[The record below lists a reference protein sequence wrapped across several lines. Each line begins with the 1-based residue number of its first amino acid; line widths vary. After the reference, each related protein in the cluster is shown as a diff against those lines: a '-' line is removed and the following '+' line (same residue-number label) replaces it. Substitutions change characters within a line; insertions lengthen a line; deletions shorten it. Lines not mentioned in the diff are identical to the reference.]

1 MIILSIIFSKKIIYA
16 PTRYLEDDL
25 NFIFNEKKFFFHLLK
40 KYAIIHCISPIFF
53 KHKNSFV
60 RKSFRY
66 VYIPNIV
73 DNSKFNNYPIKII
86 KNKNK
91 LKILCVGFLSKIKN
105 QKLLYEVCKNL
116 IIKDKFNIELVFVGK
131 KYFNYYLSDN
141 TTINHILNDAKKN
154 SILNKIKFINHSN
167 NIEKIYR
174 SCDIFVLPSLTEG
187 MPNSLLEA
195 MSCRLPSV
203 ATKLNHITDNIIKHG
218 NDGFLFKKNNQNDLK
233 KILTNLIKSKKLR
246 SKIGN
251 NARKKINIEFSIQKN
266 FNKYVNLFYLKD

>member
-1 MIILSIIFSKKIIYA
+1 M
-16 PTRYLEDDL
+16 YLA
-25 NFIFNEKKFFFHLLK
+25 N
-40 KYAIIHCISPIFF
+40 FF

-131 KYFNYYLSDN
+131 N
-141 TTINHILNDAKKN
+141 IL
-154 SILNKIKFINHSN
+154 IITCQIIQLLI
-167 NIEKIYR
+167 IY
-174 SCDIFVLPSLTEG
+174 
-187 MPNSLLEA
+187 
-195 MSCRLPSV
+195 
-203 ATKLNHITDNIIKHG
+203 
-218 NDGFLFKKNNQNDLK
+218 
-233 KILTNLIKSKKLR
+233 
-246 SKIGN
+246 
-251 NARKKINIEFSIQKN
+251 
-266 FNKYVNLFYLKD
+266 